1 MTPKFYSF
9 LWIVFAVSAG
19 IIWLAGVFTLTTVVV
34 YGFISFGLV
43 FAGMMCVLPG
53 VVSHPTVA
61 KTKTKP
67 VRPAQP
73 QFKPASVPMGHAV
86 RAKLRY
92 Q

>member
-43 FAGMMCVLPG
+43 FTGMMCVLPG
-53 VVSHPTVA
+53 AVSHPPVKRERVA
-61 KTKTKP
+61 KAPKQGRVSTG
-67 VRPAQP
+67 
-73 QFKPASVPMGHAV
+73 S
-86 RAKLRY
+86 RATMPTAIGLRTH
-92 Q
+92 